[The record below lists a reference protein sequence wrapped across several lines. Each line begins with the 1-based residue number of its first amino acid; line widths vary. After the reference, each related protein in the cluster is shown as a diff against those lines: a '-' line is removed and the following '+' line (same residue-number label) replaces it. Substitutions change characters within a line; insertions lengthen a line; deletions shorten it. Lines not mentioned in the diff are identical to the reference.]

1 MAYNIDFS
9 GKDWN
14 GRPLISA
21 GNALNLTSLTG
32 EYKYFFID
40 GDKDAADNFT
50 NEYQLRGI
58 WIYGSITSP
67 SSWRST
73 ATAADTTL
81 FLHLDFFQRGE
92 DFNSYLATTIDTH
105 IPLIHFRA
113 SETSTTKTL
122 DPIYINL
129 NTSGKVVGNA
139 MVRLAEGSY
148 DDLAGGTANAWSN
161 ADISVNKVYGTE
173 ASDLYDNLITLEAQK
188 STAGA
193 DATNNLLATGSIGV
207 ANRTATTSEQIPANT
222 AGYIQATFN
231 PFGKYGNINNGP
243 LEFGMT
249 DSADA
254 ATTTA
259 PKYRWVLTS
268 SNVGSHTGYAVHD
281 GTTVVAS
288 QAIQLGDV
296 FKVQRDASGNYT
308 YYKNGVSQGTGGTT
322 NTGAMLGDFYL
333 YTGNYN
339 RLLNIRA
346 DIGAGEI
353 SPTFTNLVNVS
364 TDY

>member
-14 GRPLISA
+14 GRPLIQA

-32 EYKYFFID
+32 EYKYFYVD
-40 GDKDAADNFT
+40 GDKYATNNFT
-50 NEYQLRGI
+50 SDFQLRGI
-58 WIYGSITSP
+58 WVYGSITSP
-67 SSWRST
+67 SSWRRT
-73 ATAADTTL
+73 TKAEDTTL
-81 FLHLDFFQRGE
+81 FLKLEFFKRGT
-92 DFNSYLATTIDTH
+92 DFNSYIATTIDTH

-129 NTSGKVVGNA
+129 NTGGQIIGNA
-139 MVRLAEGSY
+139 MVRLGEGVY
-148 DDLAGGTANAWSN
+148 DNLGGGTANAWSN
-161 ADISVNKVYGTE
+161 ANISVNRVYGTE
-173 ASDLYDNLITLEAQK
+173 FSVYNDLFTLEAEK

-193 DATNNLLATGSIGV
+193 DATNNLLGTAQG
-207 ANRTATTSEQIPANT
+207 AYQTATTSEQIPANT
-222 AGYIQATFN
+222 AGYIQVTFN
-231 PFGKYGNINNGP
+231 PFGKYGNCINND

-254 ATTTA
+254 ATTQR
-259 PKYRWVLTS
+259 PKYRWELRP
-268 SNVGSHTGYAVHD
+268 NGGGDAEAFAIHD
-281 GTTVVAS
+281 GTTVVAP

-296 FKVQRDASGNYT
+296 FKVQRDASGNFT

-322 NTGAMLGDFYL
+322 NTGAMLGDFNL
-333 YTGNYN
+333 GSSINN

>member
-14 GRPLISA
+14 GRPNITA
-21 GNALNLTSLTG
+21 GNGLNLTSLTG
-32 EYKYFFID
+32 EYKYFYID
-40 GDKDAADNFT
+40 GDRDAADNFT
-50 NEYQLRGI
+50 SEYQLRGI

-92 DFNSYLATTIDTH
+92 DFNSYLATTIGTH

-122 DPIYINL
+122 DPIYVNL
-129 NTSGKVVGNA
+129 NTGGQVIGNA
-139 MVRLAEGSY
+139 MVRLGEGVY
-148 DDLAGGTANAWSN
+148 DDLAGGSGNAWSN
-161 ADISVNKVYGTE
+161 ANISVNRVYGTE
-173 ASDLYDNLITLEAQK
+173 SNDLYSNLMTLEAEK

-193 DATNNLLATGSIGV
+193 DATNNLLGV
-207 ANRTATTSEQIPANT
+207 VHGVSQTATTSEQIPTST

-231 PFGKYGNINNGP
+231 PFGKYGNYISDD

-254 ATTTA
+254 ATTTS
-259 PKYRWVLTS
+259 PKYRWVLRS
-268 SNVGSHTGYAVHD
+268 SSIGSHTAFAVHD

-288 QAIQLGDV
+288 QAIELGDV
-296 FKVQRDASGNYT
+296 FKVQRDASGNFT

-322 NTGAMLGDFYL
+322 NTGAMLGDFS
-333 YTGNYN
+333 TGSTINN

-353 SPTFTNLVNVS
+353 SPTFTNLVNIS

>member
-21 GNALNLTSLTG
+21 SNALNLTSLTG
-32 EYKYFFID
+32 EYKYFYID
-40 GDKDAADNFT
+40 GDKDAADNYT

-81 FLHLDFFQRGE
+81 FLHLDFFERGE

-129 NTSGKVVGNA
+129 NTSGQVIGNA

-161 ADISVNKVYGTE
+161 ADISVNRVYGTE
-173 ASDLYDNLITLEAQK
+173 STNLNNRITLEAQK

-193 DATNNLLATGSIGV
+193 DATNNLLGT
-207 ANRTATTSEQIPANT
+207 ANANQTATTSEQIPTST

-231 PFGKYGNINNGP
+231 PFGKYGNYIFDD

-254 ATTTA
+254 ATTTS
-259 PKYRWVLTS
+259 PKYRWVFRS
-268 SNVGSHTGYAVHD
+268 SSIGSHTGFAVHD

-333 YTGNYN
+333 GSSINN
-339 RLLNIRA
+339 RILNIRA

>member
-21 GNALNLTSLTG
+21 SNALNLTSLTG
-32 EYKYFFID
+32 EYKYFYVD

-92 DFNSYLATTIDTH
+92 DFNSSSPTTIDTH

-129 NTSGKVVGNA
+129 NTSGQVIGNA
-139 MVRLAEGSY
+139 MLRLAEGSY
-148 DDLAGGTANAWSN
+148 DDLAGGTGNAWSN
-161 ADISVNKVYGTE
+161 ADISVNRVYGTE
-173 ASDLYDNLITLEAQK
+173 SVDLYDNLIALEAQK

-193 DATNNLLATGSIGV
+193 DATNNLLATGV
-207 ANRTATTSEQIPANT
+207 AAHTATTSEQIPANT

-231 PFGKYGNINNGP
+231 PFGKYGNVYVGTDVI
-243 LEFGMT
+243 FGMT

-254 ATTTA
+254 ATTST
-259 PKYRWVLTS
+259 PRYNWQFRPS
-268 SNVGSHTGYAVHD
+268 SIGSHTAFAVHD

-296 FKVQRDASGNYT
+296 FKVQRDASGNFT

-322 NTGAMLGDFYL
+322 NTGAMLGDFNL
-333 YTGNYN
+333 GYN
-339 RLLNIRA
+339 DSNNRILNIRA

>member
-14 GRPLISA
+14 GRPYVQA

-32 EYKYFFID
+32 EYKYFYVD
-40 GDKDAADNFT
+40 GDRLAANNFT
-50 NEYQLRGI
+50 IDYQLRGI

-67 SSWRST
+67 SSWRAAST
-73 ATAADTTL
+73 AQDTTL
-81 FLHLDFFQRGE
+81 FLHLDFFRRGT
-92 DFNSYLATTIDTH
+92 DFNSSDNTHIRTH

-129 NTSGKVVGNA
+129 NTGGQIIGNA
-139 MVRLAEGSY
+139 MVRLGEGVY
-148 DDLAGGTANAWSN
+148 DNLGGGTANAWSN
-161 ADISVNKVYGTE
+161 ANISVNRVWGTE
-173 ASDLYDNLITLEAQK
+173 FSSVFNDLITLEAEK

-193 DATNNLLATGSIGV
+193 DATNNLLGTSDTGGQ
-207 ANRTATTSEQIPANT
+207 TATTSEQIPTST

-231 PFGKYGNINNGP
+231 PFGKYGNYISSD

-254 ATTTA
+254 ATTA
-259 PKYRWVLTS
+259 YPKYRWVFRS
-268 SNVGSHTGYAVHD
+268 SNTGDHTGFAVHE

-296 FKVQRDASGNYT
+296 FKVQRDASGNFT
-308 YYKNGVSQGTGGTT
+308 YYKNGVSQGTGSTT
-322 NTGAMLGDFYL
+322 NTGAMLGDFNL
-333 YTGNYN
+333 GSRINN

>member
-14 GRPLISA
+14 GRPNITA
-21 GNALNLTSLTG
+21 GNGLNLTSLTG
-32 EYKYFFID
+32 EYKYFYID
-40 GDKDAADNFT
+40 GDRDAADNFT
-50 NEYQLRGI
+50 SEYQLRGI

-92 DFNSYLATTIDTH
+92 DFNSYLATTIGTH

-122 DPIYINL
+122 DPIYVNL
-129 NTSGKVVGNA
+129 NTGGQVIGNA
-139 MVRLAEGSY
+139 MVRLGEGVY
-148 DDLAGGTANAWSN
+148 DDLAGGSGNAWSN
-161 ADISVNKVYGTE
+161 ANISVNRVYGTE
-173 ASDLYDNLITLEAQK
+173 SNDLYSNLMTLEAEK

-193 DATNNLLATGSIGV
+193 DATNNLLATGIGV
-207 ANRTATTSEQIPANT
+207 TTHTATTSEQIPTST

-231 PFGKYGNINNGP
+231 PFGKYGNINQGD

-254 ATTTA
+254 ATTA
-259 PKYRWVLTS
+259 SPKYKWVFRS
-268 SNVGSHTGYAVHD
+268 STIGEHTGFAIHN

-296 FKVQRDASGNYT
+296 FKVQRDASGNFT

-333 YTGNYN
+333 GYN
-339 RLLNIRA
+339 DVNNRILNIRA

>member
-14 GRPLISA
+14 GRPYVQA

-32 EYKYFFID
+32 EYKYFYID

-50 NEYQLRGI
+50 NDYQLRGI
-58 WIYGSITSP
+58 WVYGSITSP

-73 ATAADTTL
+73 STAAKTTL
-81 FLHLDFFQRGE
+81 FLHLDFFKRGT
-92 DFNSYLATTIDTH
+92 DFNSSSVSTIKTD

-129 NTSGKVVGNA
+129 NTGGQIIGNA
-139 MVRLAEGSY
+139 MARLAEGDTY
-148 DDLAGGTANAWSN
+148 NDLAGGTANAWSN
-161 ADISVNKVYGTE
+161 ANISVNRVYGTE
-173 ASDLYDNLITLEAQK
+173 STVYNDLFTLEAEK

-193 DATNNLLATGSIGV
+193 DATNNLLGTSDAGSQ
-207 ANRTATTSEQIPANT
+207 TATTSEQIPANT

-231 PFGKYGNINNGP
+231 PFGKYGNIIFND
-243 LEFGMT
+243 LELGMT

-254 ATTTA
+254 ATTTN
-259 PKYRWVLTS
+259 PKYRWELD
-268 SNVGSHTGYAVHD
+268 SNSIGNHTAKAVHE
-281 GTTVVAS
+281 GTTVVPS

-296 FKVQRDASGNYT
+296 FKVQRDASGNFT
-308 YYKNGVSQGTGGTT
+308 YYKNGVSQGTGSTT
-322 NTGAMLGDFYL
+322 NTGAMLGDFHL
-333 YTGNYN
+333 GSNINN

-346 DIGAGEI
+346 DFGAGEV

>member
-14 GRPLISA
+14 GRPYTGGA
-21 GNALNLTSLTG
+21 TNLTSLTG
-32 EYKYFFID
+32 EYKYFYVD

-50 NEYQLRGI
+50 SEFQLRGI

-67 SSWRST
+67 SSWRAAST
-73 ATAADTTL
+73 ARDTTL
-81 FLHLDFFQRGE
+81 FLDLDFFKRGT
-92 DFNSYLATTIDTH
+92 DFNSSSTVTINTR

-122 DPIYINL
+122 DPIYVNL
-129 NTSGKVVGNA
+129 NTGGQIIGNA
-139 MVRLAEGSY
+139 MVRLVEGIY
-148 DDLAGGTANAWSN
+148 DDLAGGGGNAWSN
-161 ADISVNKVYGTE
+161 ANISVTKVYGTE
-173 ASDLYDNLITLEAQK
+173 SSSVFNDLITLEAEK

-193 DATNNLLATGSIGV
+193 DATNNLLGT
-207 ANRTATTSEQIPANT
+207 ANANQTATTSEQIPTST

-231 PFGKYGNINNGP
+231 PFGKYGNYIFDDLN
-243 LEFGMT
+243 FGMT

-254 ATTTA
+254 ATTA
-259 PKYRWVLTS
+259 YPKYRWVFRS
-268 SNVGSHTGYAVHD
+268 SNTGDHTGFAVHE

-296 FKVQRDASGNYT
+296 FKVQRDASGNFT

-333 YTGNYN
+333 GSSINN

-346 DIGAGEI
+346 DFGAGEV